1 LVLGGNLP
9 SGDHEEWED
18 HLRYKIALVGEAY
31 GEAEEKAQTP
41 FVGFSG
47 QELTRMLEDAGIHRA
62 DCFLTNVFNLHPPG
76 NQVEF
81 FCGPKDEAISGYP
94 ALVKSKYVRVEFIP
108 ELERLG
114 TELSDINPNIIVAL
128 GNTASWALLGRTSIS
143 KYRGTTELSTHTA
156 TGYKVLPT
164 YHPAAVCRQWELRP
178 TTVMDLMKAARE
190 SAFPEIRRPS
200 VSVHIPETIEDL
212 HAFHSLYIRGCR
224 SLAVDIETAGQQITC
239 IGFAPSIEYALV
251 VPIFDRRRTERSYW
265 PDLVTEGKAWR
276 FIRELLL
283 DRAIPKVMQNGMYDV
298 AFLWRSYG
306 LKVMN
311 AEHDTMLLHHALQ
324 PESLKGLGYL
334 GSVYTDHGSWK
345 QMREKVTTIKRD
357 E

>member
-1 LVLGGNLP
+1 MKAN
-9 SGDHEEWED
+9 
-18 HLRYKIALVGEAY
+18 IAIVGEAY
-31 GEAEEKAQTP
+31 GEAEDKARAP
-41 FVGFSG
+41 FVGYSG

-81 FCGPKDEAISGYP
+81 FCGPKADAIPCYP
-94 ALVKSKYVRVEFIP
+94 GIFKCNLVITEFIP
-108 ELERLG
+108 ERERLG
-114 TELSDINPNIIVAL
+114 SELSDYNPNIVIAL
-128 GNTASWALLGRTSIS
+128 GNTASWALLGRTAIS

-156 TGYKVLPT
+156 TGFKVLST

-178 TTVMDLMKAARE
+178 TTVMDLIKAERE
-190 SAFPEIRRPS
+190 SAFPEIRRPA
-200 VSVHIPETIEDL
+200 VSVHIPETLSDLEDFHAL
-212 HAFHSLYIRGCR
+212 HIRGCQ

-239 IGFAPSIEYALV
+239 IGFAPSTGDALV
-251 VPIFDRRRTERSYW
+251 VPIFDRRRKNRSYW
-265 PDLVTEGKAWR
+265 PDQHSEGQAWR
-276 FIRELLL
+276 FIQRVLM
-283 DRAIPKVMQNGMYDV
+283 DRAIPKIFQNGMYDI

-306 LKVMN
+306 LKVIN

-334 GSVYTDHGSWK
+334 GSIYTDHGAWK

>member
-1 LVLGGNLP
+1 MKAN
-9 SGDHEEWED
+9 
-18 HLRYKIALVGEAY
+18 IAIVGEAL
-31 GEAEEKAQTP
+31 GEAEEKARMP
-41 FVGFSG
+41 FVGYSG
-47 QELTRMLEDAGIHRA
+47 QELTRMLDDAGIRRSE
-62 DCFLTNVFNLHPPG
+62 CFLTNVFDIHPPG

-81 FCGPKDEAISGYP
+81 FCGPKAEGISGYP
-94 ALVKSKYVRVEFIP
+94 ALIKSKFVRTEYIP

-114 TELSDINPNIIVAL
+114 AELTDINPNIIIAL
-128 GNTASWALLGRTSIS
+128 GNTASWALLGRTAIS

-178 TTVMDLMKAARE
+178 TTVMDLIKASRE
-190 SAFPEIRRPS
+190 SEFPEIRRPA

-212 HAFHSLYIRGCR
+212 YAFRDLYIQGCS
-224 SLAVDIETAGQQITC
+224 SLAVDIETSGQQITC
-239 IGFAPSIEYALV
+239 IGFAPSTGDALV
-251 VPIFDRRRTERSYW
+251 VPIFDRRRKNRSYW
-265 PDLVTEGKAWR
+265 PDLESERQAWG
-276 FIRELLL
+276 FIRKLLL
-283 DRAIPKVMQNGMYDV
+283 DRAIAKTFQNGLYDI

-334 GSVYTDHGSWK
+334 GSIYTDHGAWK

>member
-1 LVLGGNLP
+1 MKAN
-9 SGDHEEWED
+9 
-18 HLRYKIALVGEAY
+18 IAIVGEAW
-31 GEAEEKAQTP
+31 GEAEEKACAP
-41 FVGFSG
+41 FVGYSG
-47 QELTRMLEDAGIHRA
+47 QELTRMLDDAGIHRA

-81 FCGPKDEAISGYP
+81 FCGTKAEGISGYP
-94 ALVKSKYVRVEFIP
+94 ALTKSKYCRTEFIP

-114 TELSDINPNIIVAL
+114 AELSDINPNIIIAL
-128 GNTASWALLGRTSIS
+128 GNTASWALLGRTAIS

-178 TTVMDLMKAARE
+178 TTVMDLIKASRE
-190 SAFPEIRRPS
+190 SAFPEIRRPA
-200 VSVHIPETIEDL
+200 VNAHIPETIEDL
-212 HAFHSLYIRGCR
+212 YAFRDLYIQGCT
-224 SLAVDIETAGQQITC
+224 SLAVDIETSGQQITC
-239 IGFAPSIEYALV
+239 IGFAPSTGDALV
-251 VPIFDRRRTERSYW
+251 VPIFDRRRKNRSYW
-265 PDLVTEGKAWR
+265 PDLESERQAWS

-283 DRAIPKVMQNGMYDV
+283 DRAIPKVMQNGMYDI

-306 LKVMN
+306 LKVFN
-311 AEHDTMLLHHALQ
+311 CEHDTMLLSHALQ

-334 GSVYTDHGSWK
+334 GSLFTDHPSWK
-345 QMREKVTTIKRD
+345 NMREKVTTIKRD

>member
-1 LVLGGNLP
+1 MKA
-9 SGDHEEWED
+9 
-18 HLRYKIALVGEAY
+18 KIAIVGEAW

-41 FVGFSG
+41 FIGYSG
-47 QELTRMLEDAGIHRA
+47 QELTRMLDDAGIHRA

-76 NQVEF
+76 NQVEW
-81 FCGPKDEAISGYP
+81 FCGTKAEGISGYP
-94 ALVKSKYVRVEFIP
+94 ALIKSKFVRTEFIP
-108 ELERLG
+108 ELQRLG
-114 TELSDINPNIIVAL
+114 SELLEADPNIIIAL
-128 GNTASWALLGRTSIS
+128 GNTASWALLGRTAIS

-190 SAFPEIRRPS
+190 SEFPEIRRPS

-212 HAFHSLYIRGCR
+212 HTFHAQYISPLTSPG
-224 SLAVDIETAGQQITC
+224 SGTLAVDIETAGQQITC
-239 IGFAPSIEYALV
+239 IGFAPSVEHALV
-251 VPIFDRRRTERSYW
+251 IPIFDRRRKNRSYW
-265 PDLVTEGKAWR
+265 PDQHSEGQAWG

-283 DRAIPKVMQNGMYDV
+283 DRAIPKVMQNGLYDV

-306 LKVMN
+306 LKVYN
-311 AEHDTMLLHHALQ
+311 CEHDTMLLHHALQ

-334 GSVYTDHGSWK
+334 GSIYTDFGSWK
-345 QMREKVTTIKRD
+345 NMREKVTTIKRD

>member
-1 LVLGGNLP
+1 MKA
-9 SGDHEEWED
+9 
-18 HLRYKIALVGEAY
+18 KIALVGEAY

-62 DCFLTNVFNLHPPG
+62 ECFLTNVFNAHPPG
-76 NQVEF
+76 NQVEW
-81 FCGPKDEAISGYP
+81 FCGPKDEAITGYP
-94 ALVKSKYVRVEFIP
+94 ALIKSKYVRSEYIP

-114 TELSDINPNIIVAL
+114 SELLEADPNIIVAL
-128 GNTASWALLGRTSIS
+128 GNTASWALLGRTAIS

-212 HAFHSLYIRGCR
+212 HAFRRDYIRDCET
-224 SLAVDIETAGQQITC
+224 LAVDIETAGTQITC
-239 IGFAPSIEYALV
+239 IGFAPSIEHALV
-251 VPIFDRRRTERSYW
+251 VPIFDRRRKGRSYW
-265 PDLVTEGKAWR
+265 PDLESERQAWR

-283 DRAIPKVMQNGMYDV
+283 DRDIAKVMQNGMYDI

-306 LKVMN
+306 LKTVN
-311 AEHDTMLLHHALQ
+311 CAEDTMLLSHALY

-334 GSVYTDHGSWK
+334 GSIYTDHGSWK

>member
-1 LVLGGNLP
+1 MQA
-9 SGDHEEWED
+9 
-18 HLRYKIALVGEAY
+18 KIAIVGEAY

-41 FVGFSG
+41 FVGYSG
-47 QELTRMLEDAGIHRA
+47 QELTRMLDDAGIHRA
-62 DCFLTNVFNLHPPG
+62 DCFLTNVINQHPPG
-76 NQVEF
+76 NNIEA
-81 FCGPKDEAISGYP
+81 FCGPKSEGISGYP
-94 ALVKSKYVRVEFIP
+94 ALTKSKFLRTEFIA

-114 TELSDINPNIIVAL
+114 EELVSVDPNIIIAL
-128 GNTASWALLGRTSIS
+128 GNTASWALLGRTAIS
-143 KYRGTTELSTHTA
+143 KYRGTTELSTHTV

-178 TTVMDLMKAARE
+178 TTVMDLIKAARE
-190 SAFPEIRRPS
+190 SEFPEIRRPA
-200 VSVHIPETIEDL
+200 VSVHIPETLSDLEDFY
-212 HAFHSLYIRGCR
+212 ANFIRGCL

-239 IGFAPSIEYALV
+239 IGFAPSIEHALV
-251 VPIFDRRRTERSYW
+251 IPIFDRRRKNRSYW
-265 PDLVTEGKAWR
+265 PDLISEGQAWG
-276 FIRELLL
+276 FIRKLLM
-283 DRAIPKVMQNGMYDV
+283 DRAIAKTFQNGMYDI

-306 LKVMN
+306 LKVIN

-334 GSVYTDHGSWK
+334 GSIYTDHGAWK

>member
-1 LVLGGNLP
+1 MKAN
-9 SGDHEEWED
+9 
-18 HLRYKIALVGEAY
+18 IAIVGEAW
-31 GEAEEKAQTP
+31 GEAEEKACTP
-41 FVGFSG
+41 FVGYSG
-47 QELTRMLEDAGIHRA
+47 QELTRMLEDAGIHRSE
-62 DCFLTNVFNLHPPG
+62 CYLTNVFNLHPPG

-81 FCGPKDEAISGYP
+81 FCGTKAEGIDGYP
-94 ALVKSKYVRVEFIP
+94 ALVKSKYVRTEFIY

-114 TELSDINPNIIVAL
+114 QELADINPNIIVAL
-128 GNTASWALLGRTSIS
+128 GNTASWALLGRTAIS

-178 TTVMDLMKAARE
+178 TTVMDLIKASRE
-190 SAFPEIRRPS
+190 SAFPEIRRPA
-200 VSVHIPETIEDL
+200 VSVHIPETISDLEDFYAL
-212 HAFHSLYIRGCR
+212 HIRGCS

-239 IGFAPSIEYALV
+239 IGFAPSTGDALV
-251 VPIFDRRRTERSYW
+251 VPIFDRRRKNRSYW
-265 PDLVTEGKAWR
+265 PDQQSEGQAWG
-276 FIRELLL
+276 FIRKLLM
-283 DRAIPKVMQNGMYDV
+283 DRAIPKVMQNGMYDI

-306 LKVMN
+306 LKVFN
-311 AEHDTMLLHHALQ
+311 CEHDTMLLHHALQ

-334 GSVYTDHGSWK
+334 GSIYTDHGAWK